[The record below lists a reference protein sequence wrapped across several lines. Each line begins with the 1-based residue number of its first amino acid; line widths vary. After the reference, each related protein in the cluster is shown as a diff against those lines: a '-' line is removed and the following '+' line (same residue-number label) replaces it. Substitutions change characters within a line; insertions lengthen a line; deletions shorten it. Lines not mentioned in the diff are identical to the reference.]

1 MKMIYP
7 TRLSPMAV
15 CLALAWLAP
24 GAHAAKTDVVV
35 LLNGDAVTG
44 EVKSLDFGELRYS
57 TDSMGTVSIEWEE
70 VLSLESDQD
79 LQVEVTTGTRYFGNL
94 VRASGNGKIAVGRE
108 TNVQELDIIDVVRIT
123 PIETE
128 EKIWQRAEGSISFG
142 FDTDKASNVT
152 SSYLNAN
159 VRYRTR
165 TYLLGF
171 DVSNS
176 VTNQQNAPT
185 TENRII
191 GMNFQRFRPNRW
203 YVDWFGSTE
212 KNDAQGIDQRLSAGV
227 GLGKY
232 LVQSNSNQFSVLAG
246 LVATREKFVGPD
258 PDATN
263 AEGKIEAKYL
273 LRRLDPSSNVSIS
286 SNYYP
291 RLDDLSSFRS
301 DSNLTLRREFIEDLF
316 LDLTVYY
323 RYLSDPPAGSVKEDY
338 GVTTS
343 LGYSF

>member
-1 MKMIYP
+1 MIKLQN
-7 TRLSPMAV
+7 TRAILAAFCLLTSASPASY
-15 CLALAWLAP
+15 
-24 GAHAAKTDVVV
+24 AAKTDIVV
-35 LLNGDAVTG
+35 LENGDAVTG

-70 VLSLESDQD
+70 VLSLTSDQD
-79 LQVEVTTGTRYFGNL
+79 LQIEVTTGTRYFGNL
-94 VRASGNGKIAVGRE
+94 VPASGDGKIAVARDI
-108 TNVQELDIIDVVRIT
+108 NVQELDMMDIVRIT
-123 PIETE
+123 PIETD
-128 EKIWQRAEGSISFG
+128 EKIWQRMEGSVSFG
-142 FDTDKASNVT
+142 FDTDKASDVT
-152 SSYLNAN
+152 SSYLNAS

-165 TYLLGF
+165 RYLLGV

-176 VTNQQNAPT
+176 VTNQSQAPT
-185 TENRII
+185 TENRVI
-191 GMNFQRFRPNRW
+191 GLSYQRFRPNRW

-232 LVQSNSNQFSVLAG
+232 VVQNNTNQLSILAG
-246 LVATREKFVGPD
+246 LVGTRESFVGPE
-258 PDATN
+258 PNTTN
-263 AEGKIEAKYL
+263 LEGKIEVKYL
-273 LRRLDPSSNVSIS
+273 LRRLDPSSHVSLS

-301 DSNLTLRREFIEDLF
+301 DSNLTLRREFIDDLF
-316 LDLTVYY
+316 LDLSVYY
-323 RYLSDPPAGSVKEDY
+323 RYLSDPPEGSVKEDY